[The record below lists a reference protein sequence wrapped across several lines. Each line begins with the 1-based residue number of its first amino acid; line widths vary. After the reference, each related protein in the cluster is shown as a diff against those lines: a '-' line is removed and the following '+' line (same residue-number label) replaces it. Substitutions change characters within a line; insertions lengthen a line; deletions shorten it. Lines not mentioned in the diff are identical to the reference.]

1 MPDQIL
7 YLYGGDRPWTSDTW
21 VTSDDRVR
29 GGASQSYLTVQTPQ
43 HARFHGHLDIKTLG
57 GAGFASQ
64 HSLGTLSLNLG
75 GYEGVIVSIRGP
87 DKADGKKYALTLKNE
102 VLPPGDDGREQ
113 STVSWE
119 AEFVAKK
126 PGDVKLRWADF
137 KATYRGREKKD
148 AGELDLGHI
157 ERVGLM
163 MRSFFGEQ
171 EGDFELHLF
180 SISAFKHVPYE
191 TDNVDDDGEP
201 DLKAE
206 QGGSKKSAGTAKWWT
221 SLLCG
226 LV

>member
-7 YLYGGDRPWTSDTW
+7 YLYGGDRPWASDTW

-29 GGASQSYLTVQTPQ
+29 GGASQSYLTVETPQ
-43 HARFHGHLDIKTLG
+43 HARFHGHLDTTALG

-64 HSLGTLSLNLG
+64 HSLGTLSLNLKD
-75 GYEGVIVSIRGP
+75 YEGIIVSIRGP
-87 DKADGKKYALTLKNE
+87 DEADGKKYALTLKNE
-102 VLPPGDDGREQ
+102 ILPPRGDGREQ

-137 KATYRGREKKD
+137 KPTYRGREKKD
-148 AGELDLGHI
+148 AGELDLGDI
-157 ERVGLM
+157 KRVGLM

-191 TDNVDDDGEP
+191 TDSVDGDEKLH
-201 DLKAE
+201 LKGPY
-206 QGGSKKSAGTAKWWT
+206 GGSEESVGKEKWWK

>member
-7 YLYGGDRPWTSDTW
+7 YLYGGDRPWASDTW

-29 GGASQSYLTVQTPQ
+29 GGASQSYLTVETPQ
-43 HARFHGHLDIKTLG
+43 HARFHGHLDTTALG

-64 HSLGTLSLNLG
+64 HSLGTLSLNLKD
-75 GYEGVIVSIRGP
+75 YEGIIVSIRGP
-87 DKADGKKYALTLKNE
+87 DEADGKKYALTLKNE
-102 VLPPGDDGREQ
+102 ILPRRDDGREQ

-137 KATYRGREKKD
+137 KPTYRGREKND
-148 AGELDLGHI
+148 AGELDLGDI
-157 ERVGLM
+157 KRVGLM

-180 SISAFKHVPYE
+180 SISAFKLVPYE
-191 TDNVDDDGEP
+191 TDSVDGDEKQH
-201 DLKAE
+201 LKAPH
-206 QGGSKKSAGTAKWWT
+206 GGSEESVGKEKWWK

>member
-7 YLYGGDRPWTSDTW
+7 YLYGGDRPWTSDAW
-21 VTSDDRVR
+21 VASDDRVR
-29 GGASQSYLTVQTPQ
+29 GGASQSYLSVESPQ
-43 HARFHGHLDIKTLG
+43 HARFHGHLDTTALG

-64 HSLGTLSLNLG
+64 HSQGTLSLNLEE
-75 GYEGVIVSIRGP
+75 YEGIIVSIRGP
-87 DKADGKKYALTLKNE
+87 DKADGKKYALTLKDE
-102 VLPPGDDGREQ
+102 ILPPGDDGREQ

-137 KATYRGREKKD
+137 KPTYRGREKKD
-148 AGELDLGHI
+148 AGELDLADI
-157 ERVGLM
+157 KRIGLM

-191 TDNVDDDGEP
+191 TDSVDGDEKQH
-201 DLKAE
+201 LEARHE
-206 QGGSKKSAGTAKWWT
+206 GSEERAGKGTWWK